1 MGVDPHMDRS
11 FWTAVAAGSISAAL
25 VGWLVWRYADRQL
38 SDKLASG
45 GSALTQQLTAGTTQ
59 LSTQALA
66 ARDRATAAVETALQ
80 ERIRPQV
87 RQEIVSTLASQ
98 GITRERVDRF
108 VSALDRLRSLGVPV

>member
-1 MGVDPHMDRS
+1 MDRS
-11 FWTAVAAGSISAAL
+11 FWTAVAAGSLSAAV

-38 SDKLASG
+38 SDKLAIG
-45 GSALTQQLTAGTTQ
+45 GSALTQRLTEGTSM
-59 LSTQALA
+59 LSAEAIA
-66 ARDRATAAVETALQ
+66 ARDRGVAAVETALQ